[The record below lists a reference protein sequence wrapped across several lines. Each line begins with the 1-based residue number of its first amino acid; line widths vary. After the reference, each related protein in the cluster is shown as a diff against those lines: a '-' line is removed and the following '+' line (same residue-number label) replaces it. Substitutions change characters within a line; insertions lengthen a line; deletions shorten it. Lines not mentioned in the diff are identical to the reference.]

1 MSPIVKYANLTLLF
15 LGGFIVSGLFKDA
28 TVVTSIPILAMLGA
42 FLGIIVNR
50 TKHLD
55 DLNLTRK
62 KDVSLEFIEE
72 MSEYGSVLVSLI
84 EPNVKP
90 DAYFSNLSK
99 SNKKMNSAMNKF
111 HVVCDDQVSSEI
123 ELISFEL
130 VSLMQVMTLR
140 AAKLGEDKIALMKWF
155 ISDDIFSQL
164 NIIRYKI
171 IRLVNSE
178 IGDGSGTEKF
188 KQAIEKNNID
198 YKESL
203 SKVLD
208 KLG

>member
-1 MSPIVKYANLTLLF
+1 
-15 LGGFIVSGLFKDA
+15 
-28 TVVTSIPILAMLGA
+28 MLGA
-42 FLGIIVNR
+42 FLGIIINR
-50 TKHLD
+50 IKHLD
-55 DLNLTRK
+55 DLNMTRK
-62 KDVSLEFIEE
+62 KDVSLEFIED

-90 DAYFSNLSK
+90 DAYFSNLSEAA
-99 SNKKMNSAMNKF
+99 KKMNSALNKF

-123 ELISFEL
+123 ELINFEL
-130 VSLMQVMTLR
+130 VSLMQVMTMK
-140 AAKLGEDKIALMKWF
+140 AAELGEDKIALMKLF
-155 ISDDIFSQL
+155 IGEDILSQL

-188 KQAIEKNNID
+188 KQAIERNNTN

-203 SKVLD
+203 SKMLD
-208 KLG
+208 KLE